1 MKEFKTIDEQ
11 IQILLGRKL
20 IINDI
25 DKAKAY
31 LLSQNYYNIIN
42 GYANFFPHDNNDNYT
57 AKTNFDEIAKPYRFE
72 KELKQELL
80 NAILSAETHLKALF
94 AHRFSETFPDAPY
107 PYLDINCYDSTKRL
121 ESIET
126 ISKLSKILTRYNCKH
141 HNDSSIYHYINNYKK
156 VPLAQGIQHL
166 SAISWIYAVNIS
178 CTLDLAIVSR

>member
-57 AKTNFDEIAKPYRFE
+57 AEI
-72 KELKQELL
+72 
-80 NAILSAETHLKALF
+80 I
-94 AHRFSETFPDAPY
+94 
-107 PYLDINCYDSTKRL
+107 
-121 ESIET
+121 
-126 ISKLSKILTRYNCKH
+126 
-141 HNDSSIYHYINNYKK
+141 
-156 VPLAQGIQHL
+156 
-166 SAISWIYAVNIS
+166 
-178 CTLDLAIVSR
+178 